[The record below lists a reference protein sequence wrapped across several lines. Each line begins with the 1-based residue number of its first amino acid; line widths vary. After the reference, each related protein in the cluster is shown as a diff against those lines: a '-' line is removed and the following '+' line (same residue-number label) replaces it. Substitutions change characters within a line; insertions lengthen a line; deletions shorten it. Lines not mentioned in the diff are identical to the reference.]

1 MNNLTLLYYT
11 NHLSPFL
18 PFQKKRIFKTA
29 ENPVKEKSVEKGVY
43 PRFTR
48 ANKHRTFVDHSSIIC
63 EVDVGAGFLSTFTKP
78 IFVKLKELGVISQLL
93 VSKLDLKIL
102 NQQQ

>member
-1 MNNLTLLYYT
+1 
-11 NHLSPFL
+11 LSPFL

-29 ENPVKEKSVEKGVY
+29 ESPVKEKSVGIRRLS
-43 PRFTR
+43 PIHFT
-48 ANKHRTFVDHSSIIC
+48 NKHRMVIDRSSIIC
-63 EVDVGAGFLSTFTKP
+63 EVDVGAAFLSTFTKP
-78 IFVKLKELGVISQLL
+78 LFVKIKKLGVISQLL